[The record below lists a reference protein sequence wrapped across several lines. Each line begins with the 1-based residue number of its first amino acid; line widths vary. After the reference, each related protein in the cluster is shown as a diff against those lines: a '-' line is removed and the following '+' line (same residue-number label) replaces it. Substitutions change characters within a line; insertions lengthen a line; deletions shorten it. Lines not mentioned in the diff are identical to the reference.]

1 MRAKASAAD
10 VHFTIDAEEADRLE
24 LQMDMFE
31 ALLADDSLF
40 ANGWGGLRAR
50 HPGLSEARR
59 AAVPTGSPTSARA
72 HGRKLMVR
80 LVKGAYWDTEIK
92 AAQVAGLP
100 DYPVFTRKVAT
111 DVSYLA
117 CAKMLLGGE
126 RRRSIPPSPPTTRTP
141 SARSRRWPAAR
152 RSNSSGCTAWARRC
166 TRSWPSSSARSAT
179 APTPVRIYAPVGSH
193 KELLAYLVR
202 RLLENG
208 ANSSFVN
215 RIADEQVSLD
225 ELVRD
230 PVAELEALEPKRNP
244 AIVAA
249 ARDLRRR
256 SAATAPASI
265 CPTRWCAS
273 RCWSG

>member
-1 MRAKASAAD
+1 M
-10 VHFTIDAEEADRLE
+10 VEA
-24 LQMDMFE
+24 
-31 ALLADDSLF
+31 
-40 ANGWGGLRAR
+40 
-50 HPGLSEARR
+50 
-59 AAVPTGSPTSARA
+59 ARA

-92 AAQVAGLP
+92 AAQVAGLT

-117 CAKMLLGGE
+117 CAKKLLGGE
-126 RRRSIPPSPPTTRTP
+126 RRHLSGLRDPQRQHDRPGEG
-141 SARSRRWPAAR
+141 AR
-152 RSNSSGCTAWARRC
+152 RRARAFEFQRLHGMGEELYEEL
-166 TRSWPSSSARSAT
+166 AKLEEAIGD

-244 AIVAA
+244 KIILPARRVRCRAA
-249 ARDLRRR
+249 QQRRR
-256 SAATAPASI
+256 RPVAI
-265 CPTRWCAS
+265 RWCAS
-273 RCWSG
+273 RCSSG